1 MTTRQPQMLVQVTL
15 TKSELV
21 ALLAAIRPDDPNLYD
36 AFLKLSQGLISCDE
50 QAAVREAINVICQ
63 DMPVQ
68 T

>member
-1 MTTRQPQMLVQVTL
+1 
-15 TKSELV
+15 
-21 ALLAAIRPDDPNLYD
+21 LAAIRPDDPNLYD